1 MAYPWVKLWTEFVHD
16 PKMLLLPEHLQLV
29 YVKLLCICGEYDQER
44 KGWLPAPKRLAVT
57 LRSTPEQV
65 LADLNALAETDPDDP
80 DDEPLVAL
88 CDGRW
93 MITKF
98 EARQGAMS
106 STARSTAMRGK
117 KHRGAYYTGADA
129 TDTQRNVAPDATD
142 VQRNVAPDATDVQ
155 RNVAPD
161 ATNRCTDLDI
171 DVDIDTDVDTDVVVV
186 PPPRATEQAPQRD
199 ALTAQFY
206 DALSAAGVM
215 VSSQAQAQAYNEV
228 IEDIRGH
235 PQADEFVRQL
245 FAEAAATTSG
255 RITPRWFEV
264 VVDRCL
270 REGRMPGDKRTVK
283 GRDAPTSSTEHSL
296 DEWAAIA
303 AQFKGGRA

>member
-1 MAYPWVKLWTEFVHD
+1 
-16 PKMLLLPEHLQLV
+16 
-29 YVKLLCICGEYDQER
+29 
-44 KGWLPAPKRLAVT
+44 
-57 LRSTPEQV
+57 
-65 LADLNALAETDPDDP
+65 
-80 DDEPLVAL
+80 
-88 CDGRW
+88 

-142 VQRNVAPDATDVQ
+142 VQQNVAPDATDVQ

-228 IEDIRGH
+228 IEDIRGT
-235 PQADEFVRQL
+235 ADPPEFVRQL
-245 FAEAAATTSG
+245 FNEAAATTSG

-270 REGRMPGDKRTVK
+270 REGRLPGERQQ
-283 GRDAPTSSTEHSL
+283 RDGPRNDGARAAPSV
-296 DEWAAIA
+296 DWDAVQAAVG
-303 AQFKGGRA
+303 GGRE

>member
-65 LADLNALAETDPDDP
+65 LADLSALAETDPDDP
-80 DDEPLVAL
+80 DDEPLVVL
-88 CDGRW
+88 CDGHW

-106 STARSTAMRGK
+106 STARSTAMRSK
-117 KHRGAYYTGADA
+117 KHKGAYYTGTDA
-129 TDTQRNVAPDATD
+129 TDTQQKVTPDVTDTQRKVTPDVTD
-142 VQRNVAPDATDVQ
+142 VQQKVTPDVTNSYTDV
-155 RNVAPD
+155 
-161 ATNRCTDLDI
+161 
-171 DVDIDTDVDTDVVVV
+171 DVDVDVDVDTDVVVV
-186 PPPRATEQAPQRD
+186 PPPRAKQAPQRD

-228 IEDIRGH
+228 IEDIRGT
-235 PQADEFVRQL
+235 ADPPEFVRQL
-245 FAEAAATTSG
+245 FNEAAATTSG

-270 REGRMPGDKRTVK
+270 REGRMPGDKRTAK
-283 GRDAPTSSTEHSL
+283 GRDAPTKGGTEHSL

-303 AQFKGGRA
+303 AQFNGGRT